1 MSHSSL
7 HSKIECIFDGLSLE
21 SPPSRC
27 AKCGCKMMSLSAT
40 FFTPGPQGKIWAVP
54 LPVCP
59 RCYLKE
65 RAS

>member
-1 MSHSSL
+1 MSHSNP
-7 HSKIECIFDGLSLE
+7 HSKIECILEGLSLE
-21 SPPSRC
+21 SPPTRC
-27 AKCGCKMMSLSAT
+27 AKCGCNMMSLGAT
-40 FFTPGPQGKIWAVP
+40 FFTPGPQRKIWAVP

>member
-27 AKCGCKMMSLSAT
+27 AKCGCKMMSLSAM
-40 FFTPGPQGKIWAVP
+40 FFTPGPRENLGRSLAC
-54 LPVCP
+54 LPEV
-59 RCYLKE
+59 LLE
-65 RAS
+65 RAG